1 MGFKNF
7 HCTQSLIVGIE
18 ALHMIRKG
26 QMKSGPE
33 GYVLSKAEQSYRLA
47 F

>member
-1 MGFKNF
+1 M
-7 HCTQSLIVGIE
+7 
-18 ALHMIRKG
+18 HMIRKG

-33 GYVLSKAEQSYRLA
+33 GHVLSKAEQFYSFA